1 MAIVKMNRFS
11 LFVFESDKENLL
23 HELQKFN
30 YVHFQDLK
38 ENTDYVEMGL
48 ENGKVPENIVRVNE
62 EITKVKYGIEKL
74 SKYDTRATGLKAM
87 KEGKEVLEF
96 TELEERAENFNYQP
110 IYEKLKEIG
119 SSVDAIK
126 SEKEKLNSTMNELRP
141 WASLDVAVSE
151 LGSAKQCITL
161 MGTIPRNT
169 RDSIEKELLETQY
182 TYYEVIG
189 EEKGYIYILVIS
201 AKKEA
206 DQVTEILRNHSFTEI
221 RLGIRDIP
229 NKEMDVIQNR
239 ISELKEEESNCEKQL
254 TELGKYLPN
263 LELLYDYYMNNK
275 LRIASSENFLM
286 AGNVNIIEGYVPADM
301 ENEFTD
307 IVKKN
312 LDNVY
317 FMEIE
322 EADKEDEEVPILLK
336 NSTFSKPY
344 ESLTNMYALPKYN
357 EIDPTPLFA
366 PFYIFFFGMMIADIG
381 YGLLLALGTGIALK
395 TFNLSKEQRK
405 NMLFYFYGS
414 IATILW
420 GAIYGSFFGGI
431 IPMPALID
439 VAVEYNLL
447 LIISIAFG
455 ILHIFIALGIR
466 AYLNIR
472 DGKPLDALFDV
483 GFWYMALIGA
493 ILLLLVTT
501 GTLSSGIKSVATI
514 IMVIGMV
521 GIVLTGGR
529 SAEGIGGKIGGGLY
543 SLYGISSYVGDF
555 VSYSRLMALGLSG
568 AFIASAINMMVKMLF
583 GMGIVGI
590 IGGIVVFAVGHSFN
604 VFLSVLSGYVH
615 SIRLTYVEFF
625 GKFYEGGGKAFKL
638 LQSKPKYTNLKE

>member
-38 ENTDYVEMGL
+38 ENTNYMEMGL
-48 ENGKVPENIVRVNE
+48 ENGKVPENIVRVDE

-74 SKYDTRATGLKAM
+74 SKYDTRVTGLKAM
-87 KEGKEVLEF
+87 KEGKEALEF
-96 TELEERAENFNYQP
+96 TELEEKAESFNYQP
-110 IYEKLKEIG
+110 IYERLKEVG
-119 SSVDAIK
+119 SSIEALK
-126 SEKEKLNSTMNELRP
+126 SEKEKLNSAMNELKP
-141 WASLDVAVSE
+141 WMDLDAAVSE
-151 LGSAKQCITL
+151 LSSVKQCITL
-161 MGTIPRNT
+161 TGTIPRNA
-169 RDSIEKELLETQY
+169 RESMEKELLEMQY

-189 EEKGYIYILVIS
+189 EEKGYLYIFIIS
-201 AKKEA
+201 VKEEA
-206 DQVTEILRNHSFTEI
+206 DSAIEILRNHGFAEVKLSIKDTPRNEI
-221 RLGIRDIP
+221 AI
-229 NKEMDVIQNR
+229 IQNR
-239 ISELKEEESNCEKQL
+239 KKVLEEEEKNCEQQL
-254 TELGKYLPN
+254 TELSKYLPN
-263 LELLYDYYMNNK
+263 LELLYDFCMNNK

-301 ENEFTD
+301 VSDFTD

-312 LDNVY
+312 LNNVY
-317 FMEIE
+317 YMEIE

-336 NSTFSKPY
+336 NSAFSKPY
-344 ESLTNMYALPKYN
+344 ESLTTMYALPKYN

-366 PFYIFFFGMMIADIG
+366 PFYIFFFGMMIADMG

-414 IATILW
+414 IATIIW

-447 LIISIAFG
+447 LIVSIAFG
-455 ILHIFIALGIR
+455 ILHIFFALGIH

-493 ILLLLVTT
+493 ILLLLTTT
-501 GTLSSGIKSVATI
+501 GTLSGGIKNVAI
-514 IMVIGMV
+514 VIMVIGMA

-529 SAEGIGGKIGGGLY
+529 SSEGIGGKIGGGLY

-568 AFIASAINMMVKMLF
+568 AFIASAINMMVEMLC
-583 GMGIVGI
+583 GMGIFGI
-590 IGGIVVFAVGHSFN
+590 IGGIVVFVVGHSFN

>member
-11 LFVFESDKENLL
+11 LFVFESDKDNLL

-38 ENTDYVEMGL
+38 ENTDYMEMGL

-62 EITKVKYGIEKL
+62 EITKVKYGIDKL

-96 TELEERAENFNYQP
+96 TELEERAESFNYQP
-110 IYEKLKEIG
+110 IYERLKEIG
-119 SSVDAIK
+119 SSVDALK

-151 LGSAKQCITL
+151 LSFAKQCITL
-161 MGTIPRNT
+161 MGTIPKNT
-169 RDSIEKELLETQY
+169 KESMEKELLETQY

-189 EEKGYIYILVIS
+189 EEKGYVYIFVIS
-201 AKKEA
+201 SKEEA
-206 DQVTEILRNHSFTEI
+206 DQITEILRNHSFAEVK
-221 RLGIRDIP
+221 LGIRDIP
-229 NKEMDVIQNR
+229 KKEMDVIQNR
-239 ISELKEEESNCEKQL
+239 ISELKEEESKCGKQL

-301 ENEFTD
+301 VNEFTD

-312 LDNVY
+312 LNNVY
-317 FMEIE
+317 YMEIE
-322 EADKEDEEVPILLK
+322 EADKENEEVPILLK

-529 SAEGIGGKIGGGLY
+529 SAKGIGGKIGGGLY

>member
-11 LFVFESDKENLL
+11 LFVFESDKEKLL

-38 ENTDYVEMGL
+38 EKSDYMEMGL
-48 ENGKVPENIVRVNE
+48 ENGNVPENIVRVEE

-96 TELEERAENFNYQP
+96 TELEKRAESFKYQP
-110 IYEKLKEIG
+110 IYEKLKAIG
-119 SSVDAIK
+119 LSMETIK
-126 SEKEKLNSTMNELRP
+126 TEKEKINSTINELKP
-141 WASLDVAVSE
+141 WIHLDVGVSE
-151 LGSAKQCITL
+151 LSSVKQCITL
-161 MGTIPRNT
+161 MGTIPRNFK
-169 RDSIEKELLETQY
+169 DSMDKELLDTQY
-182 TYYEVIG
+182 TYYEAIG
-189 EEKGYIYILVIS
+189 EEKGSVYIIVIS
-201 AKKEA
+201 LKEA
-206 DQVTEILRNHSFTEI
+206 AESTMEILRNHGFTEI
-221 RLGIRDIP
+221 KLSIKDSPI
-229 NKEMDVIQNR
+229 KELDNIQKR
-239 ISELKEEESNCEKQL
+239 VKELDEEYSNCEKQL
-254 TELGKYLPN
+254 NEFGKYLPD
-263 LELLYDYYMNNK
+263 LELLYDYFMNYK
-275 LRIASSENFLM
+275 LRMASSENFLM
-286 AGNVNIIEGYVPADM
+286 AGNVNIIEGFVPADM
-301 ENEFTD
+301 VNDFTD
-307 IVKKN
+307 IVKRN
-312 LDNVY
+312 LNNVFY
-317 FMEIE
+317 MEIDE
-322 EADKEDEEVPILLK
+322 VDKEDTEVPILLK

-344 ESLTNMYALPKYN
+344 ESLTTMYALPKYN

-381 YGLLLALGTGIALK
+381 YGLLLFLGTGIALK
-395 TFNLSKEQRK
+395 TFNLSKEQKK

-455 ILHIFIALGIR
+455 ILHIFVALGIH

-493 ILLLLVTT
+493 ILLLLTTT
-501 GTLSSGIKSVATI
+501 GILSGGIKNIATV
-514 IMVIGMV
+514 IMVIGMA

-529 SAEGIGGKIGGGLY
+529 SAESIGGKIGGGLY

-568 AFIASAINMMVKMLF
+568 AFIASALNMMVKMLF
-583 GMGIVGI
+583 GMGIFGI
-590 IGGIVVFAVGHSFN
+590 IGGIVVFAVGHAFN

-625 GKFYEGGGKAFKL
+625 GKFYEGGGKAFKFF
-638 LQSKPKYTNLKE
+638 QSKPKYTNLKD

>member
-30 YVHFQDLK
+30 YVHFLDLK

-48 ENGKVPENIVRVNE
+48 ENAKVPENIVRLNE
-62 EITKVKYGIEKL
+62 EITKVKYGLEKL

-119 SSVDAIK
+119 SSLDAIK

-141 WASLDVAVSE
+141 WAGLDVAVSE
-151 LGSAKQCITL
+151 LGSTKQCITL

-169 RDSIEKELLETQY
+169 RDSMEKELLESQY

-201 AKKEA
+201 AKEEA
-206 DQVTEILRNHSFTEI
+206 DQVMEILRNHSFTET
-221 RLGIRDIP
+221 RLGIGDIP
-229 NKEMDVIQNR
+229 NKEMDVILNR

-301 ENEFTD
+301 INEFTD

-312 LDNVY
+312 LNNVY
-317 FMEIE
+317 FMEIK

-344 ESLTNMYALPKYN
+344 ESLTTMYALPKYN
-357 EIDPTPLFA
+357 EIDPTPLFT
-366 PFYIFFFGMMIADIG
+366 PFYIFFFGMMIADMG

-414 IATILW
+414 IATIFW

-431 IPMPALID
+431 IPLPALID
-439 VAVEYNLL
+439 VAVEYNRL

-455 ILHIFIALGIR
+455 ILHIFIALGIH

-472 DGKPLDALFDV
+472 DGKILDALYDV

-493 ILLLLVTT
+493 ILLLLTTT
-501 GTLSSGIKSVATI
+501 GILYGGIKNVAAV
-514 IMVIGMV
+514 IMAIGMI

-529 SAEGIGGKIGGGLY
+529 SSESIGGKIGGGLY

-568 AFIASAINMMVKMLF
+568 AFIASAINMMAKMLF
-583 GMGIVGI
+583 DMGIFGI

>member
-38 ENTDYVEMGL
+38 ENTDYMEMGL
-48 ENGKVPENIVRVNE
+48 KNGKIPENIVRVDE
-62 EITKVKYGIEKL
+62 EITKVKYGIDKL

-96 TELEERAENFNYQP
+96 TELEERAEGFEYQP

-119 SSVDAIK
+119 SSMETFKV
-126 SEKEKLNSTMNELRP
+126 EKEKLNSSINELKP
-141 WASLDVAVSE
+141 WINLDVDVSE
-151 LGSAKQCITL
+151 LSSVKRCITF
-161 MGTIPRNT
+161 MGTIPRNF
-169 RDSIEKELLETQY
+169 RDSMEKELLEAQY
-182 TYYEVIG
+182 TYYEVIS
-189 EEKGYIYILVIS
+189 EEKGSVYIIVIS
-201 AKKEA
+201 AKEEA
-206 DQVTEILRNHSFTEI
+206 DYTMEILRNHGFTEVK
-221 RLGIRDIP
+221 LGIKYIP
-229 NKEMDVIQNR
+229 VKELDNIQNKMK
-239 ISELKEEESNCEKQL
+239 IIEEEQSNCEKQL
-254 TELGKYLPN
+254 TEFGKYLPD
-263 LELLYDYYMNNK
+263 LELLYDYYMSYK

-286 AGNVNIIEGYVPADM
+286 AGNVNIIEGYVPTDM
-301 ENEFTD
+301 VSEFTD

-312 LDNVY
+312 LNNIFY
-317 FMEIE
+317 METDE
-322 EADKEDEEVPILLK
+322 VDKEDTEVPILLK
-336 NSTFSKPY
+336 NSTLSRPF

-357 EIDPTPLFA
+357 EIDPTPLFT
-366 PFYIFFFGMMIADIG
+366 PFYIFFFGMMIGDLG
-381 YGLLLALGTGIALK
+381 YGLLLLLGTGIALK

-405 NMLFYFYGS
+405 NILFYFYGS
-414 IATILW
+414 IATIIW

-439 VAVEYNLL
+439 VAKDYNLL
-447 LIISIAFG
+447 LVVSIAFG
-455 ILHIFIALGIR
+455 IIHIFVALGIH

-472 DGKPLDALFDV
+472 DGKPLDALYDV
-483 GFWYMALIGA
+483 GFWYMALIGV
-493 ILLLLVTT
+493 ILLVLTVT
-501 GTLSSGIKSVATI
+501 GILAGEIKSIATV

-529 SAEGIGGKIGGGLY
+529 SSESIGGKLGGGLY

-568 AFIASAINMMVKMLF
+568 AFIASAINMMAQMLF
-583 GMGIVGI
+583 DMGIFGI
-590 IGGIVVFAVGHSFN
+590 IGGIVVFVVGHSFN

-638 LQSKPKYTNLKE
+638 FQSKPKYTNLKD